1 MRHDP
6 RALTPAAAMLALLA
20 ACASSAPQ
28 HGSAPAPTAQQ
39 QALARYRAYAGPP
52 IERFTWLGHFY
63 SWEQLSR
70 DELVVFTTP
79 NDAYLLKVWSTCDLR
94 FVFNAI
100 GVTSTS
106 GTVSARLDSV
116 TIDSGPTGR
125 MVCPIEE
132 IRQVDYRRMSADL
145 RAQRQ
150 QAAAPAGSASPQTP
164 PSPPAAPNGAQ
175 PPQ

>member
-1 MRHDP
+1 MRP
-6 RALTPAAAMLALLA
+6 NLRALAPAVAVLALLG

-28 HGSAPAPTAQQ
+28 HANAPAPTAQQ

-52 IERFTWLGHFY
+52 IDRFTWLGHFY

-79 NDAYLLKVWSTCDLR
+79 NDAYLLKVWSSCDLR

-100 GVTSTS
+100 GVTSTG
-106 GTVSARLDSV
+106 GTVTARLDSV

-125 MVCPIEE
+125 MVCPIDE
-132 IRQVDYRRMSADL
+132 IRQVDYRRMSADM

-150 QAAAPAGSASPQTP
+150 QAAAAPAPAASPNPQTP
-164 PSPPAAPNGAQ
+164 QSPSGQ
-175 PPQ
+175 R